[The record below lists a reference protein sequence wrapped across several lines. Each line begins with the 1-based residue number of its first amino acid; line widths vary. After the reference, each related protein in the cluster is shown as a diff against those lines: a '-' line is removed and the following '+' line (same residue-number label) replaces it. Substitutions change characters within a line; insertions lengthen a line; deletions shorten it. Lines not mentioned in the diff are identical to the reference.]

1 MNTKRRLSSSGY
13 DEPSLCP
20 SIVARSAQEW
30 QRELVIAVACKL
42 LPAAGSTG
50 RWKEVQQRK
59 PLCEKGFK
67 LLYLLP
73 MQLQHAHEMRIQ
85 LGIKNLQ
92 NGLLN
97 RLD

>member
-1 MNTKRRLSSSGY
+1 MNTTRRLPLPGY
-13 DEPSLCP
+13 GEPSLCP
-20 SIVARSAQEW
+20 SIRAGSAQEW
-30 QRELVIAVACKL
+30 QRELFIAVTCKL
-42 LPAAGSTG
+42 LSAAGSVG

-73 MQLQHAHEMRIQ
+73 MQLQHTHEMRIQ